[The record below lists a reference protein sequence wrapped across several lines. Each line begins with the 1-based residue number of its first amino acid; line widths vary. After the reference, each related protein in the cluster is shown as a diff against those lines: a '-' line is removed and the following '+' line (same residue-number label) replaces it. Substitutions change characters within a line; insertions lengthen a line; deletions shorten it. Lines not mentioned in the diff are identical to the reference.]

1 MTTYGFN
8 LSLDEQEFWAIKEAM
23 EFYLTSEAGE
33 LRMKN
38 PHLVKYGA
46 EINLRKML
54 STCRLYQDVQPK
66 SWNSFR
72 QVANLQLN
80 ISAEVMTSK
89 LAIEELLFDKL
100 KRNSQLL
107 SLAETPIG
115 EQFIN
120 DPLLSQLML
129 DCILDG
135 IENSN
140 EKIKFE
146 CQELLEN
153 YEARNFVFRQTASK
167 LYFSLG
173 KKLLGNQR

>member
-23 EFYLTSEAGE
+23 EFYLTSEAAE
-33 LRMKN
+33 LRKKN
-38 PHLVKYGA
+38 PHLVKYAA

-54 STCRLYQDVQPK
+54 STGRLYQDVQPQ

-72 QVANLQLN
+72 QVTNSQFN
-80 ISAEVMTSK
+80 IAGVDMKPK
-89 LAIEELLFDKL
+89 LAVEELIWAKL
-100 KRNSQLL
+100 SGNSQLL
-107 SLAETPIG
+107 SLAETPVC

-120 DPLLSQLML
+120 DPLVSQLML

-140 EKIKFE
+140 EEIQSE
-146 CQELLEN
+146 CLELIEK
-153 YEARNFVFRQTASK
+153 YEARNLFFEQIASR

-173 KKLLGNQR
+173 RKLLGY